1 MKILVVDDIGYSRHN
16 LAMVLQRLGHEVVQA
31 GGGSEAL
38 SILGRDLGVELV
50 ITDLIMDDVDGVELF
65 NRAKQ
70 LERIGDQGQVA
81 LLPFILLTCAKPGR
95 PGLTSSVNNR
105 FEEARHVGFAE
116 ILFKPINPKVIE
128 EALNGLQSAETAP
141 AADVDDLI
149 GHLKDVTQK
158 FIRSDN
164 PQDVEKLKH
173 SLQEQLRLLE
183 GIVEPAEA

>member
-1 MKILVVDDIGYSRHN
+1 M
-16 LAMVLQRLGHEVVQA
+16 
-31 GGGSEAL
+31 
-38 SILGRDLGVELV
+38 
-50 ITDLIMDDVDGVELF
+50 LF
-65 NRAKQ
+65 R
-70 LERIGDQGQVA
+70 
-81 LLPFILLTCAKPGR
+81 
-95 PGLTSSVNNR
+95 S
-105 FEEARHVGFAE
+105 
-116 ILFKPINPKVIE
+116 NPKVIE